1 MYGTPDMKEFRR
13 IMLAERARRE
23 RRKYFLLAVASF
35 SMFGATVLFSLWYW

>member
-23 RRKYFLLAVASF
+23 RRKHFLLTVASV
-35 SMFGATVLFSLWYW
+35 SLLGATVFFSSWYW